1 MGFEPMTNRL
11 KVYCSTSW
19 AKDSRKDVYPK
30 QCFWVHIVKTCTR
43 KRDFGYILSNGGPSL
58 TWTVDKTIMS
68 RLLWPTEL
76 KGRNGA
82 TCRTW
87 THNQL
92 FTKQLH
98 SHCAKVANRWT
109 WEDSNPW
116 WMYGFSIRVNTTANA
131 VCLKPLSHMSIL
143 AGVDGIKPPR
153 TDLESVVLSLN

>member
-1 MGFEPMTNRL
+1 MNPMGFEPMTNRL

-19 AKDSRKDVYPK
+19 AKDSRKDMYPK
-30 QCFWVHIVKTCTR
+30 QCFWVHVSAICTL
-43 KRDFGYILSNGGPSL
+43 KLDFGYILSNGGPSL

-98 SHCAKVANRWT
+98 SHCAKVANWVGHER
-109 WEDSNPW
+109 
-116 WMYGFSIRVNTTANA
+116 IRTPGGCTDFQSVSTQLQLYLQFA
-131 VCLKPLSHMSIL
+131 LSHS
-143 AGVDGIKPPR
+143 ATCP
-153 TDLESVVLSLN
+153 

>member
-1 MGFEPMTNRL
+1 M
-11 KVYCSTSW
+11 
-19 AKDSRKDVYPK
+19 YPK
-30 QCFWVHIVKTCTR
+30 QCFWVHIVETCTR
-43 KRDFGYILSNGGPSL
+43 KWDFGYILSNGGPSL

-109 WEDSNPW
+109 WKDSNPR
-116 WMYGFSIRVNTTANA
+116 WMHGFSIRFNTTANA
-131 VCLKPLSHMSIL
+131 VCLKPLSHMSIIGRSIRIRTWKLWDQNPLPYHL
-143 AGVDGIKPPR
+143 AMLLKIGANEEIR
-153 TDLESVVLSLN
+153 TLTGYAGRF